1 MKELQEMMRDSETG
15 NVLREH
21 NLDDPK
27 YCDLCSHGI
36 ALITKL
42 YTDIPVSGKSGE
54 RKEKREGKTMTCDDR
69 SYRTPAC
76 ELRLV

>member
-1 MKELQEMMRDSETG
+1 MMRDSQTG

-54 RKEKREGKTMTCDDR
+54 RKEKREGKGMTCDDR

-76 ELRLV
+76 VAI